1 MWFPADSKDI
11 TMRVLLISANTEQIN
26 MPVLPLGLGCIAR
39 AVQDAGHEV
48 QVINLMS
55 REDIVHVIEDSIQ
68 EFAPE
73 VIGISVRN
81 IDDQVMGAPRFLLDP
96 VKDIITFCRHLTDAP
111 IVIGGAGYSIFPDS
125 ALEYLGADMGIQGE
139 GEKAF
144 TLLLDSLHDKK
155 ALSNIPGL
163 YLPGKGLQG
172 KRAFTKR
179 LDECPIPLPGEHL
192 PRLQGP
198 QVWVPFQTRRGCPM
212 QCTYCSTSLIE
223 GEVIRRRD
231 PAYAVK
237 MLSSYKKA
245 GLDHFFFVDNTF
257 NLPSNYAKA
266 LCDQIIEQKLNIS
279 WRCILYP
286 WKIDEELIAKM
297 AAAGCVEVSLGFE
310 SGSAEILRRFNKRFA
325 PDDVRRI
332 SKMLHGYS
340 VHRTGFL
347 LLGGPGETRDTVKE
361 SLDFADE
368 MDLEYMKITL
378 GIRIYPQTPLALQSV
393 REGIIDNDDTLLFPA
408 FYMVKDLGPW
418 IEETT
423 AAWLKHHPDWN
434 L

>member
-1 MWFPADSKDI
+1 
-11 TMRVLLISANTEQIN
+11 MRVLLISANTEQIN

-39 AVQDAGHEV
+39 AVQEAGHEV

-55 REDIVHVIEDSIQ
+55 REDIIHVIEDSIQ
-68 EFAPE
+68 GFSPE

-81 IDDQVMGAPRFLLDP
+81 IDDQAMAGPRFLLEP
-96 VKDIITFCRHLTDAP
+96 VKDIVTLSRQQTDAP

-139 GEKAF
+139 GERAF
-144 TLLLDSLHDKK
+144 TLLLDSLHDKN
-155 ALSNIPGL
+155 ALANIPGL

-179 LDECPIPLPGEHL
+179 LDDCPIPLPGAHL
-192 PRLQGP
+192 PRLQAQ

-212 QCTYCSTSLIE
+212 QCTYCSTALIE

-231 PAYAVK
+231 PACAVK
-237 MLSSYKKA
+237 MLGRYGEA
-245 GLDHFFFVDNTF
+245 GLDQFFFVDNTF
-257 NLPSNYAKA
+257 NLPAHYAKA
-266 LCDQIIEQKLNIS
+266 LCDEIIAQKLNIS

-310 SGSAEILRRFNKRFA
+310 SGSAEILRRFNKRFI

-332 SKMLHGYS
+332 SGILGSYRIR
-340 VHRTGFL
+340 RTGFL
-347 LLGGPGETRDTVKE
+347 LLGGPGETRDTVME

-368 MDLEYMKITL
+368 VNLEFMKITL
-378 GIRIYPQTPLALQSV
+378 GIRIYPHTPLAYQSV
-393 REGIIDNDDTLLFPA
+393 REGIIDYDDTLLFPA

>member
-1 MWFPADSKDI
+1 
-11 TMRVLLISANTEQIN
+11 
-26 MPVLPLGLGCIAR
+26 
-39 AVQDAGHEV
+39 
-48 QVINLMS
+48 
-55 REDIVHVIEDSIQ
+55 
-68 EFAPE
+68 
-73 VIGISVRN
+73 
-81 IDDQVMGAPRFLLDP
+81 
-96 VKDIITFCRHLTDAP
+96 
-111 IVIGGAGYSIFPDS
+111 
-125 ALEYLGADMGIQGE
+125 
-139 GEKAF
+139 
-144 TLLLDSLHDKK
+144 
-155 ALSNIPGL
+155 
-163 YLPGKGLQG
+163 
-172 KRAFTKR
+172 
-179 LDECPIPLPGEHL
+179 
-192 PRLQGP
+192 
-198 QVWVPFQTRRGCPM
+198 
-212 QCTYCSTSLIE
+212 
-223 GEVIRRRD
+223 
-231 PAYAVK
+231 
-237 MLSSYKKA
+237 
-245 GLDHFFFVDNTF
+245 
-257 NLPSNYAKA
+257 
-266 LCDQIIEQKLNIS
+266 
-279 WRCILYP
+279 
-286 WKIDEELIAKM
+286 M

-393 REGIIDNDDTLLFPA
+393 REGIISNDDTLLFPA

>member
-1 MWFPADSKDI
+1 
-11 TMRVLLISANTEQIN
+11 MRVLLISLNTEQTT
-26 MPVLPLGLGCIAR
+26 MPVLPLGLGCVAR
-39 AVQDAGHEV
+39 AVQEAGHEV

-55 REDIVHVIEDSIQ
+55 REDVSRVMEESIQ
-68 EFAPE
+68 GFSPE

-81 IDDQVMGAPRFLLDP
+81 IDDQVMAGPRFLLEP
-96 VKDIITFCRHLTDAP
+96 VKDIVSLSRQKTDAP
-111 IVIGGAGYSIFPDS
+111 IVIGGAGYSIFPES

-139 GEKAF
+139 GERAF

-155 ALSNIPGL
+155 TLTKIPGL
-163 YLPGKGLQG
+163 YLAGKGLQG

-192 PRLQGP
+192 PRLEGP

-212 QCTYCSTSLIE
+212 QCTYCSTALIE
-223 GEVIRRRD
+223 GEAIRRRD

-237 MLSSYKKA
+237 MLRRYEEA
-245 GLDHFFFVDNTF
+245 GFDHFFFVDNTF
-257 NLPSNYAKA
+257 NLPTNYAKA
-266 LCDQIIEQKLNIS
+266 LCDEIIAQKLNIS

-310 SGSAEILRRFNKRFA
+310 SGSAEILRGFKKRFV

-332 SKMLHGYS
+332 SRILHRYRI
-340 VHRTGFL
+340 HRTGFL
-347 LLGGPGETRDTVKE
+347 LLGGPGETRDTVME

-368 MDLEYMKITL
+368 INLEYMKITL

-393 REGIIDNDDTLLFPA
+393 REGIIDHDDTLLFPA